1 MNTFEQRR
9 QIAHYRAA
17 FHDMPVAG
25 PMDGAAYG
33 EYLKSKGLGMVIGV
47 VASVVTMGAAM
58 PLLASTAL
66 ATQIAGGVMMAG
78 GVMSGVGAV
87 TGNKKLMKIGGI
99 MSLAGGIGGLAS
111 NALNGA
117 SVGGAFASGSGSEA
131 VSNMANSFM
140 DSASSVS
147 GGLLYGDRVAG
158 AAEAASAADF
168 GKTGLSGDEAGII
181 NRAMEGAPAVGEPIS
196 ADQASQNLIKAT
208 GPLEGASV
216 EGAGAVTG
224 DVTAA
229 GVKAPD
235 TATIKLAD
243 ANAASTTSE
252 VSGAV
257 TPADAARTSD
267 FTGNGLRA
275 PGDTGGGV
283 KLGDTAGGGSS
294 VKPDE
299 KLFMGMNKTEMM
311 KTGAGL
317 LEKGAAAAFAPDEEQ
332 KMEAVIERYKAETVK
347 LGTEND
353 ILAYKRANVG
363 KQVAMIAANDPQMEQ
378 KVAAAAAA
386 GHTVAFIPSIGAGG
400 VTPTAGGAQMA
411 APKAQQVAAQTPVRQ
426 PNFA

>member
-9 QIAHYRAA
+9 QLAYYRAA

-33 EYLKSKGLGMVIGV
+33 EYLKSKGIGMIIGV
-47 VASVVTMGAAM
+47 VASVVTMGAALPM
-58 PLLASTAL
+58 LAGTL
-66 ATQIAGGVMMAG
+66 AMQIAGGVMMAG

-99 MSLAGGIGGLAS
+99 LSLAGG
-111 NALNGA
+111 
-117 SVGGAFASGSGSEA
+117 VGGIAAGAMGTAGGVGSESLANFAKEASSSIDSVLGTELGAKAAANAA
-131 VSNMANSFM
+131 VS
-140 DSASSVS
+140 DQ
-147 GGLLYGDRVAG
+147 AG
-158 AAEAASAADF
+158 ILSRAAAEGATPATDAMLSGEVYGPTQEVASAADEF
-168 GKTGLSGDEAGII
+168 
-181 NRAMEGAPAVGEPIS
+181 
-196 ADQASQNLIKAT
+196 
-208 GPLEGASV
+208 
-216 EGAGAVTG
+216 
-224 DVTAA
+224 AA
-229 GVKAPD
+229 GGQSIPGADGAAMSKAPD
-235 TATIKLAD
+235 AGTLKLAEEAGAKTASEAAGKID
-243 ANAASTTSE
+243 VAGAERSASASSQIDPANITNDSTPEWKAKLAADE
-252 VSGAV
+252 
-257 TPADAARTSD
+257 AAKKAAES
-267 FTGNGLRA
+267 
-275 PGDTGGGV
+275 
-283 KLGDTAGGGSS
+283 
-294 VKPDE
+294 
-299 KLFMGMNKTEMM
+299 KLFMGMDKTELM
-311 KTGAGL
+311 KTGMGL

-332 KMEAVIERYKAETVK
+332 KMEAMTERYKAETVK